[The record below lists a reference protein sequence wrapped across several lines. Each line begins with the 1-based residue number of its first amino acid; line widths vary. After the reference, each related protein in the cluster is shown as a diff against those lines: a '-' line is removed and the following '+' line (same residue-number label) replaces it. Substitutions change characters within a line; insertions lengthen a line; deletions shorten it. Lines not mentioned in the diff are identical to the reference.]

1 METDKILELLMEL
14 SKDIAVVKSKL
25 ESLEEMKL
33 DTKELNNKIEKLEM
47 QNERHEKCIK
57 SLENRQSTME
67 QFTRNQMIDSKKQQT
82 SIFISM
88 GLAIFSSVL
97 SFIFAMFK

>member
-1 METDKILELLMEL
+1 MNEDKTQELLLQLVQDVSYIKGRLDTLDELKME
-14 SKDIAVVKSKL
+14 
-25 ESLEEMKL
+25 
-33 DTKELNNKIEKLEM
+33 TKELNNKIEKLEM

-67 QFTRNQMIDSKKQQT
+67 QFTRNQMADSKKQQT
-82 SIFISM
+82 SIFISL

-97 SFIFAMFK
+97 SFIFAMF